1 MRIAKYIANAGICS
15 RRDAEKLVLEK
26 KVKINGSL
34 CIKVGTIVKESDQ
47 IKVYEKIIKNN
58 KILRLWKLY
67 KPIKY
72 ICTTHDPQNR
82 KTVFNLIPKNYPR
95 LISVGRLDY
104 MSEGLLLFTNNGDLA
119 RKLELPSSNYKR
131 IYKLCI
137 NGKIK
142 IDELNKINK
151 GITINKI
158 LYKKINIS
166 KLNFKNNQTWLLVK
180 LWEGKNRE
188 IRNICNHFKWDII
201 KLIRIQYGKYKLN
214 NLGIGK
220 IKEIKIKNNA

>member
-188 IRNICNHFKWDII
+188 IRNICKHFEWDII

-214 NLGIGK
+214 NLNIGK
-220 IKEIKIKNNA
+220 IKEIKINNNA

>member
-142 IDELNKINK
+142 IDSL
-151 GITINKI
+151 
-158 LYKKINIS
+158 
-166 KLNFKNNQTWLLVK
+166 
-180 LWEGKNRE
+180 
-188 IRNICNHFKWDII
+188 
-201 KLIRIQYGKYKLN
+201 
-214 NLGIGK
+214 
-220 IKEIKIKNNA
+220 

>member
-1 MRIAKYIANAGICS
+1 MRMAKYIANAGICS

-188 IRNICNHFKWDII
+188 IRNICNHFKWNII
-201 KLIRIQYGKYKLN
+201 KLIRIQYGNYKLN
-214 NLGIGK
+214 HLSVGK
-220 IKEIKIKNNA
+220 IKEIKIHNA